1 MSGWMNDGPNLSGK
15 KYLALIKLIGDTI
28 CTLSYENLRR
38 DALASPSS
46 LLDHRYTALNKN
58 CSK

>member
-1 MSGWMNDGPNLSGK
+1 MNDGPNLSGK